1 MKKKKYI
8 RNMLVIILSI
18 VMCVSIISACSSK
31 EKEDKYFD
39 EEFIEAME
47 EGLEARWA
55 ITNRP
60 G

>member
-47 EGLEARWA
+47 EGLEAR
-55 ITNRP
+55 
-60 G
+60 